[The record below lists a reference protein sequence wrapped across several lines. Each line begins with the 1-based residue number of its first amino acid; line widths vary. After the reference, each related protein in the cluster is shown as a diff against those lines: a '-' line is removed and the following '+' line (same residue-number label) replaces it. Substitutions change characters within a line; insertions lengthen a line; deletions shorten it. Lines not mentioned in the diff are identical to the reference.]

1 MNYKKSIILSALSL
15 GFSIG
20 ANAQGPQYSLN
31 GLGRS
36 IISDNGLSGASVD
49 NDETIQKANP
59 AIVIRT
65 WNKYIT
71 AKYGDVIEQGNLQYF
86 IEKDYSE
93 DLQKLQNSSDIVKAI
108 DMLRTPIKNMS
119 DTNQKHTLEYLQK
132 LCKLSAAYAAFA

>member
-1 MNYKKSIILSALSL
+1 MSKTTYSKAFQTLLSDFLKDIVLIFPEDKNIKIAKTSI
-15 GFSIG
+15 
-20 ANAQGPQYSLN
+20 
-31 GLGRS
+31 
-36 IISDNGLSGASVD
+36 
-49 NDETIQKANP
+49 ETIQKANP

-93 DLQKLQNSSDIVKAI
+93 DLQKLQNSGDIVKAI

-119 DTNQKHTLEYLQK
+119 DANQKHTLEYLQK
-132 LCKLSAAYAAFA
+132 LCKLSAAYATFA

>member
-1 MNYKKSIILSALSL
+1 MSKTTYSKAFQTLLSDFLKDIVHIFPEDKNIKVAKTSI
-15 GFSIG
+15 
-20 ANAQGPQYSLN
+20 
-31 GLGRS
+31 
-36 IISDNGLSGASVD
+36 
-49 NDETIQKANP
+49 ETIQKANP

-119 DTNQKHTLEYLQK
+119 DTNQQHTLEYLQK

>member
-1 MNYKKSIILSALSL
+1 MSKTTYSKAFQTLLSDFLKDIVHIFPEDKNIKVAITSI
-15 GFSIG
+15 
-20 ANAQGPQYSLN
+20 
-31 GLGRS
+31 
-36 IISDNGLSGASVD
+36 
-49 NDETIQKANP
+49 ETIQKANP

-119 DTNQKHTLEYLQK
+119 DTNQQHTLEYLQK

>member
-1 MNYKKSIILSALSL
+1 MSKTTYSKAFQTLLSDFLKDIVHIFPEDKNIKVAKTSI
-15 GFSIG
+15 
-20 ANAQGPQYSLN
+20 
-31 GLGRS
+31 
-36 IISDNGLSGASVD
+36 
-49 NDETIQKANP
+49 ETIQKANP

-71 AKYGDVIEQGNLQYF
+71 AKYGEVIEQGNLQYF
-86 IEKDYSE
+86 MEKDYSE

-132 LCKLSAAYAAFA
+132 LCKLSAAYASFA

>member
-1 MNYKKSIILSALSL
+1 MSKTTYSKAFQTLLSEFLKDILHIFPEDKNIKVAKTSI
-15 GFSIG
+15 
-20 ANAQGPQYSLN
+20 
-31 GLGRS
+31 
-36 IISDNGLSGASVD
+36 
-49 NDETIQKANP
+49 ETIQKANP

-71 AKYGDVIEQGNLQYF
+71 AKYGEVIEQGNLQYF
-86 IEKDYSE
+86 MEKDYSE

-132 LCKLSAAYAAFA
+132 LCKLSAAYASFA

>member
-1 MNYKKSIILSALSL
+1 MSKTTYSKAFQTLLSDFLKDIVHIFPEDKNIKVAKTSI
-15 GFSIG
+15 
-20 ANAQGPQYSLN
+20 
-31 GLGRS
+31 
-36 IISDNGLSGASVD
+36 
-49 NDETIQKANP
+49 ETIQKANP
-59 AIVIRT
+59 AIVIRS

-119 DTNQKHTLEYLQK
+119 DTNQQHTLEYLQK

>member
-1 MNYKKSIILSALSL
+1 MSKTTYSKAFQTLLSEFLKDILHIFPEDKNIKIAKTSI
-15 GFSIG
+15 
-20 ANAQGPQYSLN
+20 
-31 GLGRS
+31 
-36 IISDNGLSGASVD
+36 
-49 NDETIQKANP
+49 ETIQKANP

-71 AKYGDVIEQGNLQYF
+71 AKYGEVIEQGNLQYF
-86 IEKDYSE
+86 MEKDYSE

-108 DMLRTPIKNMS
+108 DMLRGPIRNMS

>member
-1 MNYKKSIILSALSL
+1 MSKTTYSKAFQTLLSDFLKDIVHIFPEDKNIKVAKTSI
-15 GFSIG
+15 
-20 ANAQGPQYSLN
+20 
-31 GLGRS
+31 
-36 IISDNGLSGASVD
+36 
-49 NDETIQKANP
+49 ETIQKANP
-59 AIVIRT
+59 AIVIRS

-93 DLQKLQNSSDIVKAI
+93 DLEKLQNSSDIVKAI

-119 DTNQKHTLEYLQK
+119 DTNQQHTLEYLQK

>member
-1 MNYKKSIILSALSL
+1 MSKTTYSKAFQTLLSDFLKDIVHIFPEDKSIKVAKT
-15 GFSIG
+15 SI
-20 ANAQGPQYSLN
+20 
-31 GLGRS
+31 
-36 IISDNGLSGASVD
+36 
-49 NDETIQKANP
+49 ETIQKANP

-119 DTNQKHTLEYLQK
+119 DTNQQHTLEYLQK

>member
-1 MNYKKSIILSALSL
+1 MSKTTYSKAFQTLLSDFLKDIVHIFPEDKNIKVAKTSI
-15 GFSIG
+15 
-20 ANAQGPQYSLN
+20 
-31 GLGRS
+31 
-36 IISDNGLSGASVD
+36 
-49 NDETIQKANP
+49 ETIQKANP

-119 DTNQKHTLEYLQK
+119 DTNQQHTLEYLQK
-132 LCKLSAAYAAFA
+132 LCKLSAAYASLA

>member
-1 MNYKKSIILSALSL
+1 MSKTTYSKAFQTLLSDFLKDIVHIFPEDKNIKVAKTSI
-15 GFSIG
+15 
-20 ANAQGPQYSLN
+20 
-31 GLGRS
+31 
-36 IISDNGLSGASVD
+36 
-49 NDETIQKANP
+49 ETIQKANP

-132 LCKLSAAYAAFA
+132 LCKLSAAYASLA

>member
-1 MNYKKSIILSALSL
+1 MSKTTYSKAFQTLLSDFLKDIVHIFPEDKNIKVAKTSI
-15 GFSIG
+15 
-20 ANAQGPQYSLN
+20 
-31 GLGRS
+31 
-36 IISDNGLSGASVD
+36 
-49 NDETIQKANP
+49 ETIQKANP

-93 DLQKLQNSSDIVKAI
+93 DLQKLQNSGDIVKAI